1 MTSSSTER
9 MLARTAIQTSRRL
22 SALPRVF
29 DRLRRH
35 RLDVRDRALDRA
47 DDVGDGHLG
56 GRAGEPV
63 AAFGAAAGAHQS
75 LVLQLQQ
82 DVLEEL
88 EGDVLGGREALSLDG
103 FPFAGGGKL
112 DGGADGVIGLG

>member
-1 MTSSSTER
+1 

-22 SALPRVF
+22 SALPAYSIVSG
-29 DRLRRH
+29 RH

-63 AAFGAAAGAHQS
+63 AAFGAAAGADQA

-88 EGDVLGGREALSLDG
+88 QGDVLGGRQTLPLDG
-103 FPFAGGGKL
+103 FALAGGGQL